1 MKKIFFH
8 LEGDFFLGILND
20 RNNYDKIS
28 ENFRLIG
35 RLKKSKLL

>member
-1 MKKIFFH
+1 MKKSSSVWKEI
-8 LEGDFFLGILND
+8 FLGILND

-28 ENFRLIG
+28 ETFRLIG